1 MRRKPLGI
9 VLLVVL
15 LGATAASG
23 SCAFLAGPRIAEAR
37 RAARAFDARAWAL
50 ALSLAD
56 LRAAQQAYVAA
67 GQDAAYWMADAA
79 DRIAGVTAGLSDLTA
94 AATRPATRDALA
106 EAAAGVE
113 ALARMDA
120 RARDHAAAGE
130 DVMASDLIFADGL
143 ELSRSAAEHVE
154 RARLVEREGRDDAV
168 GVQERSRSLAAGA
181 ALGAGVLFALLL
193 SPLPPAR
200 PRAESAPARPEGD
213 QPAEDPAP
221 ALPEGR
227 LFLDADD
234 GDGGTAA
241 VPEADPGPPDAP
253 APDLRSAAD
262 LCTDLGRAASAD
274 ELPPLLARA
283 AELLNAN
290 RIIVWVRDGTGAA
303 LRPAISH
310 GYPPAALARLGTIA
324 CDGDNVTAAAYREAR
339 MQVVPADGE
348 TPGAIV
354 APLASSQDNPGIM
367 TLEVGDGWETSEAVQ
382 STTTIIAAQLATL
395 VAADPA
401 SAPAEQAH
409 GQEESAP

>member
-1 MRRKPLGI
+1 MRRKLLGRA
-9 VLLVVL
+9 LLVIF
-15 LGATAASG
+15 LGAGVASG
-23 SCAFLAGPRIAEAR
+23 SHACLADSRIAEAR

-79 DRIAGVTAGLSDLTA
+79 ERIAAVTAGLSDLTA
-94 AATRPATRDALA
+94 AATRPVTRDALA
-106 EAAAGVE
+106 EAASRVA

-130 DVMASDLIFADGL
+130 AVMASDLIFADGL
-143 ELSRSAAEHVE
+143 ELSRSAAEHLE
-154 RARLVEREGRDDAV
+154 RARSVEREARDGDV
-168 GVQERSRSLAAGA
+168 GARERSRSLAAGA

-200 PRAESAPARPEGD
+200 PRAESAPASPEGD
-213 QPAEDPAP
+213 RAAEDPAP

-227 LFLDADD
+227 LFLDADAD
-234 GDGGTAA
+234 AGGTAA
-241 VPEADPGPPDAP
+241 AAEADPGPPDAP

-262 LCTDLGRAASAD
+262 LCTDLGRSASAD

-283 AELLNAN
+283 AQLLNASGV
-290 RIIVWVRDGTGAA
+290 IVWVRDGTGAA
-303 LRPAISH
+303 LRPAVSH

-339 MQVVPADGE
+339 MRVVPADGE
-348 TPGAIV
+348 TPGVLA

-367 TLEVGDGWETSEAVQ
+367 TLEVSGGWETSEAVQ

-401 SAPAEQAH
+401 SEPAEQAH
-409 GQEESAP
+409 GQESAP

>member
-154 RARLVEREGRDDAV
+154 RARLVEREARDDAV
-168 GVQERSRSLAAGA
+168 GVQERSRSLAVGA

-200 PRAESAPARPEGD
+200 PRADSAPASPEGD

-227 LFLDADD
+227 LFLDADAD
-234 GDGGTAA
+234 ADDGGTAA
-241 VPEADPGPPDAP
+241 AAEADPGPPPPP

-262 LCTDLGRAASAD
+262 LCTDLGRSASAD

-283 AELLNAN
+283 AELLNAS

-354 APLASSQDNPGIM
+354 VPLTSSQDNPGIM
-367 TLEVGDGWETSEAVQ
+367 TLEVSGGWESSEAVQ

-409 GQEESAP
+409 GQA

>member
-1 MRRKPLGI
+1 MRRKPLRTA
-9 VLLVVL
+9 LLVVL
-15 LGATAASG
+15 LGAAAASG
-23 SCAFLAGPRIAEAR
+23 SWAFIATPGIAEAR

-67 GQDAAYWMADAA
+67 GQDAAYWMADATE
-79 DRIAGVTAGLSDLTA
+79 RITDVTAGLADLTT
-94 AATRPATRDALA
+94 AATRPLTRDALA
-106 EAAAGVE
+106 EAASRVA

-130 DVMASDLIFADGL
+130 AVMASDLIFADGL

-154 RARLVEREGRDDAV
+154 RARSVEREARDDDV
-168 GVQERSRSLAAGA
+168 GVQERSRSLAVGG

-200 PRAESAPARPEGD
+200 PRAESAPASPEGD

-227 LFLDADD
+227 LFLDAD
-234 GDGGTAA
+234 GGETAA
-241 VPEADPGPPDAP
+241 AAEAEPGPPAAP
-253 APDLRSAAD
+253 APDLRLAAD
-262 LCTDLGRAASAD
+262 LCTDLGRSASAD
-274 ELPPLLARA
+274 ELPLLLARA
-283 AELLNAN
+283 AQLLNASGV
-290 RIIVWVRDGTGAA
+290 IVWVRDGTGAA
-303 LRPAISH
+303 LRPALSH

-324 CDGDNVTAAAYREAR
+324 CDSDNVTAAAYREAR
-339 MQVVPADGE
+339 MRVVPADGE
-348 TPGAIV
+348 TPGVIA

-367 TLEVGDGWETSEAVQ
+367 TLEMGDGWETSEVVQ

-409 GQEESAP
+409 G

>member
-1 MRRKPLGI
+1 MRRKPLRTA
-9 VLLVVL
+9 LLVVL
-15 LGATAASG
+15 LGAAAASG
-23 SCAFLAGPRIAEAR
+23 SWAFIAAPGIAEAR

-67 GQDAAYWMADAA
+67 GQDAAYWVADAA
-79 DRIAGVTAGLSDLTA
+79 ERIADVTAGLADLTT

-106 EAAAGVE
+106 EAAARVA

-130 DVMASDLIFADGL
+130 AVMASDLIFADGL

-154 RARLVEREGRDDAV
+154 RARSVEREARDDDV
-168 GVQERSRSLAAGA
+168 GVQERSRSLAVGG

-200 PRAESAPARPEGD
+200 PRAKSAPASPEGD

-227 LFLDADD
+227 LFLDAD
-234 GDGGTAA
+234 GGETAA
-241 VPEADPGPPDAP
+241 AAEAEPGPPDAP
-253 APDLRSAAD
+253 APDLRLAAD
-262 LCTDLGRAASAD
+262 LCTDLGRSASAD
-274 ELPPLLARA
+274 ELPLLLARA
-283 AELLNAN
+283 AQLLNASGV
-290 RIIVWVRDGTGAA
+290 IVWVRDGTGAA
-303 LRPAISH
+303 LRPALSH
-310 GYPPAALARLGTIA
+310 GYPSAALARLGTIA
-324 CDGDNVTAAAYREAR
+324 CDSDNVTAAAYREAR
-339 MQVVPADGE
+339 MRVVPADGE
-348 TPGAIV
+348 TPGVIA

-367 TLEVGDGWETSEAVQ
+367 TLEMGDGWETSEVVQ

-401 SAPAEQAH
+401 SAPAEPAH
-409 GQEESAP
+409 G

>member
-1 MRRKPLGI
+1 MRRKPLRTA
-9 VLLVVL
+9 LLVVL
-15 LGATAASG
+15 LGAAAASG
-23 SCAFLAGPRIAEAR
+23 SWAFIAAPGIAEAR

-67 GQDAAYWMADAA
+67 GQDAAYWMADATE
-79 DRIAGVTAGLSDLTA
+79 RIADVTAGLADLTA

-106 EAAAGVE
+106 EAAARVA
-113 ALARMDA
+113 ALARMDV

-154 RARLVEREGRDDAV
+154 RARLVEREARDDDV
-168 GVQERSRSLAAGA
+168 GVQERSRSLAVGA

-200 PRAESAPARPEGD
+200 PPAESAPASPEGD

-221 ALPEGR
+221 TLPEGR
-227 LFLDADD
+227 LFLDADAD
-234 GDGGTAA
+234 GGGTAA
-241 VPEADPGPPDAP
+241 AADAEPGPPAAP
-253 APDLRSAAD
+253 APDLRLAAD
-262 LCTDLGRAASAD
+262 LCTDLGRSASAD
-274 ELPPLLARA
+274 ELPLLLARA
-283 AELLNAN
+283 AQLLNASGV
-290 RIIVWVRDGTGAA
+290 IVWVRDGTGAA

-310 GYPPAALARLGTIA
+310 GYPSAALARLGTIA
-324 CDGDNVTAAAYREAR
+324 CDSDNVTAAAYREAR
-339 MQVVPADGE
+339 MRVVPADGE
-348 TPGAIV
+348 TPGVIA

-367 TLEVGDGWETSEAVQ
+367 TIEMSDGWETSEVVQ

-409 GQEESAP
+409 GQESAP

>member
-1 MRRKPLGI
+1 MRRKLLGRA
-9 VLLVVL
+9 LLVIF
-15 LGATAASG
+15 LGAGVASG
-23 SCAFLAGPRIAEAR
+23 SQACLAGPRIAEAR
-37 RAARAFDARAWAL
+37 REARAFDARAWAL

-79 DRIAGVTAGLSDLTA
+79 ERIADVTAGLSDLTA
-94 AATRPATRDALA
+94 AATRPVTRDALA
-106 EAAAGVE
+106 EAASRVA

-130 DVMASDLIFADGL
+130 AVMASDLIFADGL
-143 ELSRSAAEHVE
+143 ELSRSAAEHLE
-154 RARLVEREGRDDAV
+154 RARSVEREARDGDV
-168 GVQERSRSLAAGA
+168 GVRERSRSLAAGA

-213 QPAEDPAP
+213 QAAEDSAP

-227 LFLDADD
+227 LFLDADAD
-234 GDGGTAA
+234 SGTAA
-241 VPEADPGPPDAP
+241 AAEADPGPPDAP

-262 LCTDLGRAASAD
+262 LCTDLGRSASAD
-274 ELPPLLARA
+274 ELPLLLARVA
-283 AELLNAN
+283 QLLNASGV
-290 RIIVWVRDGTGAA
+290 IVWVRDGTGAA
-303 LRPAISH
+303 LRPAVSH

-339 MQVVPADGE
+339 MRVVPADGE
-348 TPGAIV
+348 TPGVIA

-367 TLEVGDGWETSEAVQ
+367 TLEVSGGWETSEAVQ

-401 SAPAEQAH
+401 SESADQAH
-409 GQEESAP
+409 G